1 MNPLQQQARRAASTL
16 QENKQQQS
24 RQAEKRPQRDAAPS
38 PRDAVA
44 SAGRRGETP
53 LAAKAQET
61 PPHDKPRRSA
71 TRERAA
77 TADTP
82 AMKRK
87 PASEPAHQEASLFS
101 QLLEGDSKPA
111 MLMSGSTFGDY
122 SAFPAAVEK
131 SAQSGGAPLA
141 VWQQLEPTLTSAMD
155 KQPSGPVSLTLLL
168 PKLGEVDARIAG
180 SSGAAGWDISLRFAP
195 QALAMLAP
203 HHERCRASLRRRM
216 ACQVRLR
223 FEQRGGMA

>member
-24 RQAEKRPQRDAAPS
+24 RQADKAADRPASAS
-38 PRDAVA
+38 PRDAA
-44 SAGRRGETP
+44 SAVQRRGESP
-53 LAAKAQET
+53 LAAKPQET
-61 PPHDKPRRSA
+61 QSHDKPRRTT
-71 TRERAA
+71 TRERAT
-77 TADTP
+77 TADAP

-87 PASEPAHQEASLFS
+87 AASEPAYQEASLFS

-111 MLMSGSTFGDY
+111 MLMGGTASGGY
-122 SAFPAAVEK
+122 SGFPATVEK
-131 SAQSGGAPLA
+131 TAHSGGAPLA
-141 VWQQLEPTLTSAMD
+141 VWQQLEPGLTQAME